1 MQPNPARTLAAREL
15 IGSYT
20 EYSDAQRAVDFLSD
34 EKFPVERTA
43 IIGSDL
49 RLVEFVVGRLN
60 YGRAALAGAASGAWF
75 GVLIGLFL
83 GLFTPG
89 LDSLLAV
96 ILSGLLIGAAAGA
109 AFGLAGHAMSRGQRD
124 FLSQRQLA
132 AARYDVV
139 VDSEFANEARTV
151 LARLEQ
157 QGQVY

>member
-83 GLFTPG
+83 G
-89 LDSLLAV
+89 
-96 ILSGLLIGAAAGA
+96 AAAGA

-157 QGQVY
+157 QG

>member
-49 RLVEFVVGRLN
+49 RMVELVYGRLN

-75 GVLIGLFL
+75 GLLIGLFL
-83 GLFTPG
+83 GLFAPEV
-89 LDSLLAV
+89 DSFL
-96 ILSGLLIGAAAGA
+96 GLLLWGLLFGVLAGA
-109 AFGLAGHAMSRGQRD
+109 AFGLAGHALSGGKRD
-124 FLSQRQLA
+124 FVSRQQLSA
-132 AARYDVV
+132 GRYDVV

-151 LARLEQ
+151 LARLT
-157 QGQVY
+157 

>member
-1 MQPNPARTLAAREL
+1 MQPNPTRSLAAREL
-15 IGSYT
+15 VGSYA
-20 EYSDAQRAVDFLSD
+20 EYNDAQRAVDFLSD
-34 EKFPVERTA
+34 EKFPVERSA

-75 GVLIGLFL
+75 GLLIGLFL

-96 ILSGLLIGAAAGA
+96 LLWGLVLGALAGA
-109 AFGLAGHAMSRGQRD
+109 AFGLAGHAMTGGKRD

-151 LARLEQ
+151 LARLD
-157 QGQVY
+157 GPTTS